1 MAMKVG
7 VSDLCLLVIP
17 FVLSLLLSSHY
28 FAKADNEIGKPL
40 IIKTCT
46 QTEFPD
52 VCTSVLESDPRSS
65 SANLTGLSRI
75 GLELTATKVN
85 ETTAEAYKLLINA
98 TEYYQWSM
106 RSACFYEY
114 NSSVRQIYKGL
125 EYFDQQ
131 KYHKANEV
139 VFHVN
144 GDIHTCSTRDV
155 PELTGTNTLISK
167 FTTDLQKILH
177 QLY

>member
-1 MAMKVG
+1 MAMKV
-7 VSDLCLLVIP
+7 VSSRLLVISV
-17 FVLSLLLSSHY
+17 VLSLLLSNHH
-28 FAKADNEIGKPL
+28 FAKANNEIGKPL
-40 IIKTCT
+40 ITKTCT

-52 VCTSVLESDPRSS
+52 VCTSILESDLRSF
-65 SANLTGLSRI
+65 SANLTGLPRI
-75 GLELTATKVN
+75 GLELTAAKVN

-114 NSSVRQIYKGL
+114 NSSVHQIYKGL
-125 EYFDQQ
+125 EYFDQR

-139 VFHVN
+139 VFLVN

-155 PELTGTNTLISK
+155 PELTGTNTLLSK
-167 FTTDLQKILH
+167 FTADLQTILH
-177 QLY
+177 QLH

>member
-1 MAMKVG
+1 MAMKV
-7 VSDLCLLVIP
+7 VSSCLLVISV
-17 FVLSLLLSSHY
+17 VLSILLSSHH

-40 IIKTCT
+40 ITKTCT
-46 QTEFPD
+46 QTDFPD
-52 VCTSVLESDPRSS
+52 VCTSISESDPHSS

-75 GLELTATKVN
+75 GLEFTAAKVN

-106 RSACFYEY
+106 RSACFQEY
-114 NSSVRQIYKGL
+114 NSSVHQVYKGL

-131 KYHKANEV
+131 KYHKANEI
-139 VFHVN
+139 VFLVN
-144 GDIHTCSTRDV
+144 GEIHTCSVRDV
-155 PELTGTNTLISK
+155 PELTGTNTLLSK
-167 FTTDLQKILH
+167 FTTDLQTILH